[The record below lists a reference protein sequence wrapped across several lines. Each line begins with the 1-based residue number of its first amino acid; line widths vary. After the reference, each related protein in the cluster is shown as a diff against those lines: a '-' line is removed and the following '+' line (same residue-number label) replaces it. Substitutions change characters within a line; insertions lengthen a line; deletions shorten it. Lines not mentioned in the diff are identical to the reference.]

1 LQAIDA
7 PALVAGL
14 RRYIDGDA
22 AIYPTEDRRYRA
34 LHDMLYRLKP
44 DPALLAPLF
53 GPHPDLDEVD
63 EALQKWDKICLAVV
77 TSFLRRIIED
87 PHDPQR
93 AALYDAAASAAVP
106 WAFARAWGDSHT
118 LTGEEVGD
126 FFSEAEWPA
135 CPEATAAVS
144 RHLEALVAKWRRRV
158 TDKASSMFF
167 GIVLRHMGAP
177 GAKRLF
183 AEWERMHEDERVDLL
198 KRSIDVEGLGEEGR
212 RCAVGALLDPS
223 EEVRAAAVEALDARG
238 APLHGVDAS
247 SPDAAIRAALPRL
260 ERWAAETES

>member
-1 LQAIDA
+1 MIEGS
-7 PALVAGL
+7 ALVAGL
-14 RRYIDGDA
+14 RRYIDGEA
-22 AIYPTEDRRYRA
+22 PIYPTDDRRYLA
-34 LHDMLYRLKP
+34 LHEALYRLKP
-44 DPALLAPLF
+44 DPALFAPLF
-53 GPHPDLDEVD
+53 GPHPDLEEVD
-63 EALQKWDKICLAVV
+63 DALQKWDKICLAVV
-77 TSFLRRIIED
+77 TSFLRRIVED
-87 PHDPQR
+87 PQDPAR
-93 AALYDAAASAAVP
+93 PALYDAAASAAVP
-106 WAFARAWGDSHT
+106 WAFERAWGDSHT

-135 CPEATAAVS
+135 CPEATAAVA
-144 RHLEALVAKWRRRV
+144 RHLEPLVLRWRRRV

-167 GIVLRHMGAP
+167 GIVLRHMGAA

-212 RCAVGALLDPS
+212 RCAVAALLDPS
-223 EEVRAAAVEALDARG
+223 QEVREAAVEALEARG
-238 APLHGVDAS
+238 APLQGVDAS